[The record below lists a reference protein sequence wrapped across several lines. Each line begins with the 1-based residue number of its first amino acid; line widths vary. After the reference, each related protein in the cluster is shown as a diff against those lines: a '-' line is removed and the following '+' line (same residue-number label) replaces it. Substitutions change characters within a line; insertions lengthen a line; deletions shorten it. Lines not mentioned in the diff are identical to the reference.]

1 MYLLVV
7 PALQKPS
14 VIIAI
19 MIDNVEYW
27 SSKTQIDE
35 EVDKHRTKEAKWL
48 NQSSR
53 KVGARTKSWKL

>member
-7 PALQKPS
+7 PAVQKPS

-27 SSKTQIDE
+27 SSKIQIDE
-35 EVDKHRTKEAKWL
+35 EVDKHRTKVAK
-48 NQSSR
+48 
-53 KVGARTKSWKL
+53 